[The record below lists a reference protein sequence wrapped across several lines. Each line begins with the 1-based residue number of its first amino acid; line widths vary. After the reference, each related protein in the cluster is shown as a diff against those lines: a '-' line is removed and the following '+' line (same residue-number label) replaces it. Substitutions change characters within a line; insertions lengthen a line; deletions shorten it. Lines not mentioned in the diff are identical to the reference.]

1 MGSLC
6 EQVQTIRV
14 TKNIPDEEEF
24 YQKIKL
30 IGKGSFG
37 EVYLVIS
44 SSTYVKYVAK
54 IIKIKNPTEENMKNT
69 HSEAQILMLCN
80 HPNIILLKEVFRQR
94 LGEQVTL
101 NIITEYCDG
110 GDLQQKAEEIEDKES
125 YFEETDLIHWLMQ
138 ICFAL
143 KYLHGKKIVHRDIK
157 PSNIFL
163 TKNGFVKLGDFGLSK
178 IFNNKEEAIE
188 TLENNNNI
196 LETNNK
202 DNNNHKK
209 DKLKRKQ
216 SLKGTLS
223 FLAPEMLVYREYSE
237 KVDIWALGVTFF
249 YLMYYTFPYVGN
261 NSFELSGKIALG
273 IRDGAYKYSK
283 NSYSEEFINL
293 IERML
298 SRKENDRPSAEMIL
312 KEDIIQKHMSPFL
325 KVNNYD
331 SKAVSKFIKEYEKQN
346 KKKNEQKTKQI
357 KKEKTFMEKN
367 LLSDGIIEE
376 KLIEE
381 GININQE
388 EKEKKEKM
396 ESEKREKEQYE
407 KNQIMSIVN
416 ENNKIKN

>member
-1 MGSLC
+1 
-6 EQVQTIRV
+6 
-14 TKNIPDEEEF
+14 
-24 YQKIKL
+24 
-30 IGKGSFG
+30 
-37 EVYLVIS
+37 
-44 SSTYVKYVAK
+44 
-54 IIKIKNPTEENMKNT
+54 
-69 HSEAQILMLCN
+69 
-80 HPNIILLKEVFRQR
+80 
-94 LGEQVTL
+94 
-101 NIITEYCDG
+101 
-110 GDLQQKAEEIEDKES
+110 
-125 YFEETDLIHWLMQ
+125 
-138 ICFAL
+138 
-143 KYLHGKKIVHRDIK
+143 
-157 PSNIFL
+157 
-163 TKNGFVKLGDFGLSK
+163 
-178 IFNNKEEAIE
+178 
-188 TLENNNNI
+188 
-196 LETNNK
+196 
-202 DNNNHKK
+202 
-209 DKLKRKQ
+209 
-216 SLKGTLS
+216 
-223 FLAPEMLVYREYSE
+223 
-237 KVDIWALGVTFF
+237 
-249 YLMYYTFPYVGN
+249 MYYTFPYVGN

-416 ENNKIKN
+416 QNNKIKN

>member
-6 EQVQTIRV
+6 EDVKTLKTI
-14 TKNIPDEEEF
+14 KNISDEDEF
-24 YQKIKL
+24 YQKIQL

-44 SSTYVKYVAK
+44 SSTYIKYVAK
-54 IIKIKNPTEENMKNT
+54 IIKIKNPTEENMKNA
-69 HSEAQILMLCN
+69 HSEAQILMQCN

-94 LGEQVTL
+94 LGEKVTL

-110 GDLQQKAEEIEDKES
+110 GDLQQKAEEQEDKEKC
-125 YFEETDLIHWLMQ
+125 FDETDLIYWLMQ

-178 IFNNKEEAIE
+178 IFDNKEENIE
-188 TLENNNNI
+188 TLENNNDI

-202 DNNNHKK
+202 DHKK

-223 FLAPEMLVYREYSE
+223 FFAPEMLVFREYTE

-249 YLMYYTFPYVGN
+249 YLMYFTLPYAGN
-261 NSFELSGKIALG
+261 NTFELSGKIALG
-273 IRDGAYKYSK
+273 IRVEDNKINKDLYSK
-283 NSYSEEFINL
+283 EFRNL
-293 IERML
+293 IEKML

-312 KEDIIQKHMSPFL
+312 KEDIIQKHTTPFL

-331 SKAVSKFIKEYEKQN
+331 SEAVSKFIKEYEKQN
-346 KKKNEQKTKQI
+346 KEKNERKVKQI
-357 KKEKTFMEKN
+357 KKEKIIMEKE
-367 LLSDGIIEE
+367 LLSDEIIEE

-381 GININQE
+381 GLTLNKE
-388 EKEKKEKM
+388 EKKKKEKM
-396 ESEKREKEQYE
+396 ESEKREKEKYE
-407 KNQIMSIVN
+407 MNQIMSIVN
-416 ENNKIKN
+416 EINKIKK

>member
-1 MGSLC
+1 MC
-6 EQVQTIRV
+6 EDVKTIK
-14 TKNIPDEEEF
+14 TIKNISDEDEF
-24 YQKIKL
+24 YQKIQL

-44 SSTYVKYVAK
+44 SSTYIKYVAK
-54 IIKIKNPTEENMKNT
+54 IIKIKNPSEENMKNA
-69 HSEAQILMLCN
+69 HSEAQILMQCN

-94 LGEQVTL
+94 LGEKVTL

-110 GDLQQKAEEIEDKES
+110 GDLQQKAEEQEDKES
-125 YFEETDLIHWLMQ
+125 CFDETDLIHWLMQ

-143 KYLHGKKIVHRDIK
+143 KYLHRKKIVHRDIK

-178 IFNNKEEAIE
+178 IFDNKEEAIE
-188 TLENNNNI
+188 TLENNNDI

-202 DNNNHKK
+202 DNKGHKK

-223 FLAPEMLVYREYSE
+223 FLAPEMLVYREYTE

-249 YLMYYTFPYVGN
+249 YLMYFTLPYAGN
-261 NSFELSGKIALG
+261 NTFELSGKIALG
-273 IRDGAYKYSK
+273 IRVEDHKFNKDLYSK
-283 NSYSEEFINL
+283 EFRDL
-293 IERML
+293 IEKML

-312 KEDIIQKHMSPFL
+312 KEDIIQKHMTSFL

-331 SKAVSKFIKEYEKQN
+331 SKVVSKFIKEYEKQN
-346 KKKNEQKTKQI
+346 KEKNERKVKQI
-357 KKEKTFMEKN
+357 NKEKIIMEKE
-367 LLSDGIIEE
+367 LLSDEIIEE

-381 GININQE
+381 GLTLNKE
-388 EKEKKEKM
+388 EKKKKEKM
-396 ESEKREKEQYE
+396 ESEKREKEKYE
-407 KNQIMSIVN
+407 MNQIMSIVN
-416 ENNKIKN
+416 EIKKIKK

>member
-6 EQVQTIRV
+6 EDVKTIK
-14 TKNIPDEEEF
+14 TIKNISDEDEF
-24 YQKIKL
+24 YQKIQL

-44 SSTYVKYVAK
+44 SSTYIKYVAK
-54 IIKIKNPTEENMKNT
+54 IIKIKNPTEENMKNA
-69 HSEAQILMLCN
+69 HSEAQILMQCN

-94 LGEQVTL
+94 LGEKVTL

-110 GDLQQKAEEIEDKES
+110 GDLQQKAEEQEDKEKC
-125 YFEETDLIHWLMQ
+125 FDETDLIYWLMQ

-178 IFNNKEEAIE
+178 IFDNKEENIE
-188 TLENNNNI
+188 TLENNNDI

-202 DNNNHKK
+202 DHKK

-223 FLAPEMLVYREYSE
+223 FFAPEMLVFREYTE

-249 YLMYYTFPYVGN
+249 YLMYFTLPYAGN
-261 NSFELSGKIALG
+261 NTFELSGKIALG
-273 IRDGAYKYSK
+273 IRVEDNKINKDLYSK
-283 NSYSEEFINL
+283 EFRNL
-293 IERML
+293 IEKML

-312 KEDIIQKHMSPFL
+312 KEDIIQKHTTPFL

-331 SKAVSKFIKEYEKQN
+331 SEAVSKFIKEYEKQN
-346 KKKNEQKTKQI
+346 KEKNERKVKQI
-357 KKEKTFMEKN
+357 KKEKIIMEKE
-367 LLSDGIIEE
+367 LLSDEIIEE

-381 GININQE
+381 GLTLNKE
-388 EKEKKEKM
+388 EKKKKEKM
-396 ESEKREKEQYE
+396 ESEKREKEKYE
-407 KNQIMSIVN
+407 MNQIMSIVN
-416 ENNKIKN
+416 EINKIKK